1 MSASHYRSDI
11 DGLRAIAVLS
21 VVLYHFGIGGL
32 QGGFVGVDVFFV
44 ISGYLITGIIQ
55 SELARGEFTLARF
68 YERRARRIFPALF
81 VMLLVTMLAGLFVLL
96 PSDLARLGQAATAT
110 VLFVSN
116 ALYFRQSGYFDDA
129 SDFNALLHTWSLGV
143 EEQFYVGLPL
153 LLMLVHRYRPQ
164 WLLRV
169 IAACALLSFA
179 ACVLVQPI
187 LAKAVFFLSP
197 FRAWEL
203 LLGSLVA
210 LGAAPQVRNGT
221 LRAVLSVAALAALL
235 GAIAFMRSGVDFPG
249 WKAAIP
255 VLATAVLLHVGA
267 GGRTWVG
274 GVLSWRPL
282 VFVGLISYSLYL
294 WHWPLLVLVSYRQGM
309 APLSSLQG
317 LGLLGLSLLLA
328 VASYRFVEQ
337 PFRRARKQGEAA
349 TRARVFA
356 ASGAGAFLLV
366 AIGVGFA
373 ATHGVPQRVPPNVLA
388 LDQARLPVI
397 PYKEC
402 DGKPVS
408 MARAACRIGAEGN
421 SKVALV
427 WGDSWAMAWAPALDE
442 VLKREGR
449 AGVLA
454 LRSACAPLTR
464 SGQPQVANVSGKQ
477 RAGAGVDPA
486 KQTRAG
492 LPDRRMAS
500 LDQRHRG
507 YPLQDPSGMQGNDR
521 IFEVA
526 YPRTL
531 QAIAPYVEDIVVV
544 GPVPGAPAFL
554 PYQLA
559 LVDWSGAKPPPPV
572 SREDF
577 VKESRNFWKVAGG
590 TLLRAADD
598 RPGRLVL
605 RSSRHAAIW
614 MPASCSIATDITSAS
629 TVRISRPSTSWHQ
642 LLLLEAA
649 QSIRPTDMLKLRIP
663 RLSTAVLL
671 RRASLTYLIIWVLSP
686 PLAYGTIWRVLAVLA
701 MLLWLA
707 LDTLSPRSVLRKPTG
722 PCWAQCCTCS
732 TPSASN
738 CWCRMRSPSI
748 SSSRSGSCCSSCWSG
763 KANGGE
769 TAPTRSS
776 VSGIVLL
783 VLPSGHRL
791 RCGGSTHAADVSH
804 DVPASEEARENWRAR
819 ASVGTA
825 TSMQWCCACPSSPT
839 SPGLPSLE
847 WGGSACWKRRLR
859 LLIWGNF
866 LLASLLVLRAG
877 YTIALIL
884 SAFAIL
890 SVALIRSRRTLPF
903 AISICF
909 VCWYCWQAWRC
920 IACCEGRLRTE
931 YSAKCAISA
940 ALWRT
945 SKEHGNRGGRASVFG
960 CGSKIQCGP

>member
-255 VLATAVLLHVGA
+255 VLSTAVLLHLGA

-309 APLSSLQG
+309 APLSSLQA

-408 MARAACRIGAEGN
+408 MARAECRIGAEGN
-421 SKVALV
+421 SKVTLV

-454 LRSACAPLTR
+454 LRSACAPL
-464 SGQPQVANVSGKQ
+464 P
-477 RAGAGVDPA
+477 GVDNLKWPTGLESNARVLEWIRQNRPERVYLIAAWPA
-486 KQTRAG
+486 WTNVTG
-492 LPDRRMAS
+492 
-500 LDQRHRG
+500 G

-577 VKESRNFWKVAGG
+577 VKESRNFWKVAGNPVEG
-590 TLLRAADD
+590 VRMI
-598 RPGRLVL
+598 
-605 RSSRHAAIW
+605 H
-614 MPASCSIATDITSAS
+614 PASWFCGRSTCRYLDAGKLLYRDGHHLSIDGA
-629 TVRISRPSTSWHQ
+629 HF
-642 LLLLEAA
+642 AA
-649 QSIRPTDMLKLRIP
+649 K
-663 RLSTAVLL
+663 
-671 RRASLTYLIIWVLSP
+671 
-686 PLAYGTIWRVLAVLA
+686 
-701 MLLWLA
+701 
-707 LDTLSPRSVLRKPTG
+707 
-722 PCWAQCCTCS
+722 
-732 TPSASN
+732 
-738 CWCRMRSPSI
+738 
-748 SSSRSGSCCSSCWSG
+748 
-763 KANGGE
+763 
-769 TAPTRSS
+769 
-776 VSGIVLL
+776 
-783 VLPSGHRL
+783 H
-791 RCGGSTHAADVSH
+791 
-804 DVPASEEARENWRAR
+804 
-819 ASVGTA
+819 
-825 TSMQWCCACPSSPT
+825 
-839 SPGLPSLE
+839 
-847 WGGSACWKRRLR
+847 
-859 LLIWGNF
+859 
-866 LLASLLVLRAG
+866 LLASVASAG
-877 YTIALIL
+877 
-884 SAFAIL
+884 SG
-890 SVALIRSRRTLPF
+890 SVNTF
-903 AISICF
+903 
-909 VCWYCWQAWRC
+909 Y
-920 IACCEGRLRTE
+920 
-931 YSAKCAISA
+931 
-940 ALWRT
+940 
-945 SKEHGNRGGRASVFG
+945 
-960 CGSKIQCGP
+960 

>member
-255 VLATAVLLHVGA
+255 VLATAVLLHLGA

-309 APLSSLQG
+309 APLSSVQG

-373 ATHGVPQRVPPNVLA
+373 ATHGVPQRVPPKVLA

-454 LRSACAPLTR
+454 LRSNCAPLPGLKNR
-464 SGQPQVANVSGKQ
+464 KSPKCLKRNAQVQVWI
-477 RAGAGVDPA
+477 
-486 KQTRAG
+486 
-492 LPDRRMAS
+492 
-500 LDQRHRG
+500 QRHQPERVYLIAAWPAWANATGG
-507 YPLQDPSGMQGNDR
+507 YPLEDTSGMRGNDR
-521 IFEVA
+521 IFPIA
-526 YPRTL
+526 YQRTL
-531 QAIAPYVEDIVVV
+531 QAIRPYVREIVVV
-544 GPVPGAPAFL
+544 GPVPGAPDFL

-559 LVDWSGAKPPPPV
+559 LVEWIGREPPPPV
-572 SREDF
+572 IRSDFDKDAREFWQVAERPIAGVQSIDPSPWF
-577 VKESRNFWKVAGG
+577 CGRVKCRYMDA
-590 TLLRAADD
+590 
-598 RPGRLVL
+598 GRLL
-605 RSSRHAAIW
+605 YRDGNH
-614 MPASCSIATDITSAS
+614 
-629 TVRISRPSTSWHQ
+629 
-642 LLLLEAA
+642 
-649 QSIRPTDMLKLRIP
+649 
-663 RLSTAVLL
+663 LSTDGARFAAKHLEV
-671 RRASLTYLIIWVLSP
+671 
-686 PLAYGTIWRVLAVLA
+686 
-701 MLLWLA
+701 
-707 LDTLSPRSVLRKPTG
+707 
-722 PCWAQCCTCS
+722 
-732 TPSASN
+732 
-738 CWCRMRSPSI
+738 
-748 SSSRSGSCCSSCWSG
+748 
-763 KANGGE
+763 
-769 TAPTRSS
+769 TRGSS
-776 VSGIVLL
+776 VSGL
-783 VLPSGHRL
+783 
-791 RCGGSTHAADVSH
+791 
-804 DVPASEEARENWRAR
+804 
-819 ASVGTA
+819 
-825 TSMQWCCACPSSPT
+825 
-839 SPGLPSLE
+839 
-847 WGGSACWKRRLR
+847 
-859 LLIWGNF
+859 
-866 LLASLLVLRAG
+866 
-877 YTIALIL
+877 
-884 SAFAIL
+884 
-890 SVALIRSRRTLPF
+890 
-903 AISICF
+903 
-909 VCWYCWQAWRC
+909 
-920 IACCEGRLRTE
+920 
-931 YSAKCAISA
+931 
-940 ALWRT
+940 
-945 SKEHGNRGGRASVFG
+945 
-960 CGSKIQCGP
+960 

>member
-1 MSASHYRSDI
+1 MSGIKYRSDI

-96 PSDLARLGQAATAT
+96 PSELAQMGKAATAT

-116 ALYFRQSGYFDDA
+116 ILFFRQGSYFDEG
-129 SDFNALLHTWSLGV
+129 SNFNALLHTWSLGV

-255 VLATAVLLHVGA
+255 VLATAVLLHLGA

-309 APLSSLQG
+309 APLSSVQG

-373 ATHGVPQRVPPNVLA
+373 ATHGMPQRVSPEVLA
-388 LDQARLPVI
+388 LDGARYPEI

-402 DGKPVS
+402 VGKPVS
-408 MARAACRIGAEGN
+408 LARSACRIGADGN
-421 SKVALV
+421 SKVVLV
-427 WGDSWAMAWAPALDE
+427 WGDSWAMAWAPALHQA
-442 VLKREGR
+442 LKREGR
-449 AGVLA
+449 PGVLA
-454 LRSACAPLTR
+454 LKLACAPLPGVNNRKWPTCVEHNA
-464 SGQPQVANVSGKQ
+464 QVLAWIQQYRPERVYLIAAWNRWTS
-477 RAGAGVDPA
+477 AEE
-486 KQTRAG
+486 
-492 LPDRRMAS
+492 
-500 LDQRHRG
+500 G
-507 YPLQDPSGMQGNDR
+507 YPLEDPSGFTTNDR
-521 IFEVA
+521 IFAAA

-531 QAIAPYVEDIVVV
+531 QAIRPYVKEIVIV
-544 GPVPGAPAFL
+544 GPTPGAPDSL

-559 LVDWSGAKPPPPV
+559 LTHWNGIPAPSAV
-572 SREDF
+572 SRLTSD
-577 VKESRNFWKVAGG
+577 NNAHGFWQVARQHASGVQVIDPTPWFCNRVTCRYSDAG
-590 TLLRAADD
+590 DLLYRD
-598 RPGRLVL
+598 
-605 RSSRHAAIW
+605 
-614 MPASCSIATDITSAS
+614 
-629 TVRISRPSTSWHQ
+629 
-642 LLLLEAA
+642 
-649 QSIRPTDMLKLRIP
+649 
-663 RLSTAVLL
+663 
-671 RRASLTYLIIWVLSP
+671 
-686 PLAYGTIWRVLAVLA
+686 
-701 MLLWLA
+701 
-707 LDTLSPRSVLRKPTG
+707 
-722 PCWAQCCTCS
+722 
-732 TPSASN
+732 
-738 CWCRMRSPSI
+738 
-748 SSSRSGSCCSSCWSG
+748 
-763 KANGGE
+763 
-769 TAPTRSS
+769 
-776 VSGIVLL
+776 
-783 VLPSGHRL
+783 
-791 RCGGSTHAADVSH
+791 
-804 DVPASEEARENWRAR
+804 
-819 ASVGTA
+819 
-825 TSMQWCCACPSSPT
+825 
-839 SPGLPSLE
+839 
-847 WGGSACWKRRLR
+847 
-859 LLIWGNF
+859 GNH
-866 LLASLLVLRAG
+866 
-877 YTIALIL
+877 
-884 SAFAIL
+884 L
-890 SVALIRSRRTLPF
+890 SVAG
-903 AISICF
+903 AQF
-909 VCWYCWQAWRC
+909 VARHLHG
-920 IACCEGRLRTE
+920 AAVKGHANMGR
-931 YSAKCAISA
+931 
-940 ALWRT
+940 
-945 SKEHGNRGGRASVFG
+945 
-960 CGSKIQCGP
+960 

>member
-1 MSASHYRSDI
+1 MSALHYRSDI

-81 VMLLVTMLAGLFVLL
+81 VMLLVTMLVGLFVLL

-210 LGAAPQVRNGT
+210 LGAAPQVRNGA
-221 LRAVLSVAALAALL
+221 LRAVLSLAALAALL

-255 VLATAVLLHVGA
+255 VLATAVLLHLGA

-274 GVLSWRPL
+274 AILSWRPL

-294 WHWPLLVLVSYRQGM
+294 WHWPLLVMVSYRQGM
-309 APLSSLQG
+309 APLDSLQA
-317 LGLLGLSLLLA
+317 LVLLGVSLLLA
-328 VASYRFVEQ
+328 VGSYRFVEQ
-337 PFRRARKQGEAA
+337 PFRRWRKRGEAA
-349 TRARVFA
+349 PRGRVFA
-356 ASGAGAFLLV
+356 ASGVVALLLV
-366 AIGVGFA
+366 GIGVWFA
-373 ATHGVPQRVPPNVLA
+373 ATHGLSQRVPPQVLA

-421 SKVALV
+421 RKVTLV
-427 WGDSWAMAWAPALDE
+427 WGDSWAIAWAPALDE

-449 AGVLA
+449 TGILA
-454 LRSACAPLTR
+454 VHSACAPL
-464 SGQPQVANVSGKQ
+464 P
-477 RAGAGVDPA
+477 GVDNLKSPTCVERNAQILEWIREHRPERVYLIAFWQAWANPA
-486 KQTRAG
+486 G
-492 LPDRRMAS
+492 
-500 LDQRHRG
+500 G
-507 YPLQDPSGMQGNDR
+507 YPLQDLSWLKGNDR

-531 QAIAPYVEDIVVV
+531 QAITPYVKDIVVV
-544 GPVPGAPAFL
+544 GPVPGAPKFL

-559 LVDWSGAKPPPPV
+559 LVDWSGKSRPPSV
-572 SREDF
+572 TRLDAEKDASW
-577 VKESRNFWKVAGG
+577 FWRVAG
-590 TLLRAADD
+590 
-598 RPGRLVL
+598 
-605 RSSRHAAIW
+605 
-614 MPASCSIATDITSAS
+614 
-629 TVRISRPSTSWHQ
+629 Q
-642 LLLLEAA
+642 
-649 QSIRPTDMLKLRIP
+649 
-663 RLSTAVLL
+663 
-671 RRASLTYLIIWVLSP
+671 
-686 PLAYGTIWRVLAVLA
+686 
-701 MLLWLA
+701 
-707 LDTLSPRSVLRKPTG
+707 
-722 PCWAQCCTCS
+722 
-732 TPSASN
+732 
-738 CWCRMRSPSI
+738 
-748 SSSRSGSCCSSCWSG
+748 
-763 KANGGE
+763 
-769 TAPTRSS
+769 
-776 VSGIVLL
+776 
-783 VLPSGHRL
+783 PSGGTKTIDPVNWFCDQVACRYLDQGKLLYRDGHHLSVDGARFVARHL
-791 RCGGSTHAADVSH
+791 IAMEQTAILGSAM
-804 DVPASEEARENWRAR
+804 EAR
-819 ASVGTA
+819 
-825 TSMQWCCACPSSPT
+825 
-839 SPGLPSLE
+839 
-847 WGGSACWKRRLR
+847 
-859 LLIWGNF
+859 
-866 LLASLLVLRAG
+866 
-877 YTIALIL
+877 
-884 SAFAIL
+884 
-890 SVALIRSRRTLPF
+890 
-903 AISICF
+903 
-909 VCWYCWQAWRC
+909 
-920 IACCEGRLRTE
+920 
-931 YSAKCAISA
+931 
-940 ALWRT
+940 
-945 SKEHGNRGGRASVFG
+945 
-960 CGSKIQCGP
+960 